1 MKKIAVI
8 PNHTK
13 DKDYRYTKELIKIL
27 SGRAEIVMPKSDEN
41 SGLSAVF
48 CDEDLYDGLDAVIIL
63 GGDGTI
69 LQAAEPCGRGE
80 IPVMGINLGKVGFMT
95 EVEADD
101 MKAACDRL
109 LAGDFEIENRMMM
122 EIEVENGDG
131 NSYRFLALNDCVI
144 SKQNAEMISLG
155 LYAGGEKVSE
165 YIADGLIISTPTGST
180 GYSLSAGGPVA
191 DPQMKLFIAT
201 PICAHMLSARPMLL
215 SADKV
220 INTELFKDGDGC
232 ATVTVDG
239 EDKCIVKAGD
249 KVTVKCS
256 EYVFKIV
263 KLGRQSF
270 YYTMMAKL

>member
-1 MKKIAVI
+1 MKRIAVI

-13 DKDYRYTKELIKIL
+13 DRGYKYTKELIGIL
-27 SGRAEIVMPKSDEN
+27 SGRAEVVMPKRDEI

-48 CDEDLYDGLDAVIIL
+48 CDADLYDGVDAVIVL

-69 LQAAEPCGRGE
+69 LQAAEPCGRGG

-101 MKAACDRL
+101 MRIACDRL

-122 EIEVENGDG
+122 EVSVETGSENI
-131 NSYRFLALNDCVI
+131 NRFLALNDCVI
-144 SKQNAEMISLG
+144 AKQNAEMISLG
-155 LYAGGEKVSE
+155 LYAGGGKVSE
-165 YIADGLIISTPTGST
+165 YIADGLIIATPTGST

-201 PICAHMLSARPMLL
+201 PICAHMLSARPMIL
-215 SADKV
+215 SADKE
-220 INTELFKDGDGC
+220 INAEIFKGGDGT

-239 EDKCIVKAGD
+239 EDKCIVKSGD
-249 KVTVKCS
+249 KVTIRRAQ
-256 EYVFKIV
+256 YVFKIV
-263 KLGRQSF
+263 KLGKQSF